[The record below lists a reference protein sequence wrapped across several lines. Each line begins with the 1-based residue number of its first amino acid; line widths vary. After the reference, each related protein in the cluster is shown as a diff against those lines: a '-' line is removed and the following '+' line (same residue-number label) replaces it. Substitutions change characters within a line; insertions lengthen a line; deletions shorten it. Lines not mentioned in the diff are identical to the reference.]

1 MIRFFTIYELE
12 QLTNDQLD
20 ELHAIFHQL
29 LAASEHGTAERR
41 NMLASL
47 ENIDHLRNSRHSV
60 PNLSP

>member
-29 LAASEHGTAERR
+29 LSASEPGTAERR
-41 NMLASL
+41 NILASL
-47 ENIDHLRNSRHSV
+47 ENIDCVRNRRHAL
-60 PNLSP
+60 PDLSP